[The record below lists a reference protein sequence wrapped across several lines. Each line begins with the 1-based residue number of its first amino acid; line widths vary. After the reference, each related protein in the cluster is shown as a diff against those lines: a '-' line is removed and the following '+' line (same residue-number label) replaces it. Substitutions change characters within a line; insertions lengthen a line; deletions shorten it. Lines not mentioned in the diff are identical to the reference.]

1 MMTLLSAA
9 LLAQEAKVP
18 GILCGLEVSET
29 LTVSPVEALTEPR
42 PAGTGSTS
50 PQRSP
55 SDVVNVT
62 TPASTQ
68 RGQRNVTD

>member
-1 MMTLLSAA
+1 MPLLSAG

-18 GILCGLEVSET
+18 GILCGLEVTEA
-29 LTVSPVEALTEPR
+29 LTVSPVGALTEPR
-42 PAGTGSTS
+42 PAGTGSRTS

>member
-1 MMTLLSAA
+1 MMPLLSAGP
-9 LLAQEAKVP
+9 LAQEAKVP

-29 LTVSPVEALTEPR
+29 LTVSPVEALTEPW

-62 TPASTQ
+62 SPASTQ
-68 RGQRNVTD
+68 RGQRNATD